1 MSSFDRTKHDY
12 LILKITHENYK
23 KYCTDVHVP
32 VGSNLGFNLFE
43 GRRFHASTVE
53 HSDYTC
59 SSDEEFD
66 QLIFL
71 HHLEN

>member
-1 MSSFDRTKHDY
+1 MSSFDPTKYDY
-12 LILKITHENYK
+12 LILKITLENCE
-23 KYCTDVHVP
+23 KYCTGIRIP
-32 VGSNLGFNLFE
+32 VGSYIGFKLRN
-43 GRRFHASTVE
+43 GVYVHAGIVAKC
-53 HSDYTC
+53 DYVC

>member
-1 MSSFDRTKHDY
+1 MSSFDPTKHNY
-12 LILKITHENYK
+12 LILKITHENYE
-23 KYCTDVHVP
+23 KYCTGVHVP
-32 VGSNLGFNLFE
+32 VENHLGFDLYE
-43 GRRFHASTVE
+43 GIYVHADTIE
-53 HSDYTC
+53 NYDYVC

>member
-1 MSSFDRTKHDY
+1 MSSFDPMKHNY
-12 LILKITHENYK
+12 IILKITHENYE
-23 KYCTDVHVP
+23 KYCTDIHIP
-32 VGSNLGFNLFE
+32 VGSYIGFKLLS
-43 GRRFHASTVE
+43 GLYVHAGTVAKC
-53 HSDYTC
+53 DYVC

>member
-1 MSSFDRTKHDY
+1 MSSFDHTKHDY
-12 LILKITHENYK
+12 IILKITHENCE
-23 KYCTDVHVP
+23 KYCTGLHIP
-32 VGSNLGFNLFE
+32 VGSHIGFELLD
-43 GRRFHASTVE
+43 GIYVYADTVE
-53 HSDYTC
+53 ECDYVC

>member
-1 MSSFDRTKHDY
+1 MSSFDPEKHDY
-12 LILKITHENYK
+12 ILLKITHENYE

-43 GRRFHASTVE
+43 GRHFHASTVDRY
-53 HSDYTC
+53 DYIC

-66 QLIFL
+66 HLIFL
-71 HHLEN
+71 HYLEN